1 MEKLTK
7 TQICAISV
15 YFVIAIL
22 TRALAFQIEYTTNVA
37 DFTYMA
43 IGWAQGVGPCLGAIV
58 VVMLMKRKFHCTIT
72 GTSIVNSIVSVAI
85 PFIICFFL
93 HSTLSYLLLGFILYS
108 FLEEVGWR
116 GYLQGELK
124 GQSTLVRSLIIG
136 TLWFVW
142 HIHIGFNISSLIFW
156 GLLVFGSWGIGKI
169 ADDTKSLMAC
179 ACFHTLYN
187 FSKHGFF
194 QFTPLVIGIYVFVII
209 SWLLIWYFPWQRIC
223 KK

>member
-7 TQICAISV
+7 KQICAISV

-43 IGWAQGVGPCLGAIV
+43 IGWAQGFGPCLGAIV
-58 VVMLMKRKFHCTIT
+58 VVMLMKRKFHCTII
-72 GTSIVNSIVSVAI
+72 GTSIVKSIVSVAI

-142 HIHIGFNISSLIFW
+142 HIRIGFNISSLIFW
-156 GLLVFGSWGIGKI
+156 GLLVFGS
-169 ADDTKSLMAC
+169 
-179 ACFHTLYN
+179 
-187 FSKHGFF
+187 
-194 QFTPLVIGIYVFVII
+194 
-209 SWLLIWYFPWQRIC
+209 
-223 KK
+223 